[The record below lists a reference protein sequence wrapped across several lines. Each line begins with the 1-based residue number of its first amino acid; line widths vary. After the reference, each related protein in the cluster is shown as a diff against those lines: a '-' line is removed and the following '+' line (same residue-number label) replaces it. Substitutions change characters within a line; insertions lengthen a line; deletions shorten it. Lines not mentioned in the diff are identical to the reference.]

1 LVSAFSWPNPLHGK
15 SGTIP
20 DDQKVPK
27 TDLSTLPV
35 YSNSGNNGMADIESL
50 YKKEDGRILIEI
62 KLSSVMQLFNSF
74 DPAPF
79 HEKELDSAAEHYIVD
94 TVKDFPKKT
103 RFKIV
108 IYLPRDIATTERA
121 MKIPPA
127 IHNHFEYKMLVAER
141 KFRSHFRH
149 GRSTLLI
156 GLTFLTI
163 ALVARQL
170 VSSMDNHIIA
180 QIFADALLIIG
191 WAAMWEPIT
200 VLLYELWPIIQMKK
214 TYQKISTMEI
224 DILSSA

>member
-1 LVSAFSWPNPLHGK
+1 
-15 SGTIP
+15 
-20 DDQKVPK
+20 
-27 TDLSTLPV
+27 
-35 YSNSGNNGMADIESL
+35 MADIESL
-50 YKKEDGRILIEI
+50 YKKENGMILIEI

-94 TVKDFPKKT
+94 TVKDFPPKT
-103 RFKIV
+103 RFKML
-108 IYLPRDIATTERA
+108 IYLPPDIATTERA
-121 MKIPPA
+121 MKIPAA
-127 IHNHFEYKMLVAER
+127 IHNHFQYRTLVTER

-156 GLTFLTI
+156 GLTFLMI
-163 ALVARQL
+163 ALLARQL
-170 VSSMDNHIIA
+170 VSTLENHIMA
-180 QIFADALLIIG
+180 QLIADALLIFG

-214 TYQKISTMEI
+214 TYEKISTMDI